1 MYRLKSCLK
10 TKHSNKQKRVKLE
23 NEQNITKVKI
33 FKMTDEPNAP
43 NISNEEYLKI
53 QQEVARNPHIF
64 KIEDIRMKEIK
75 MDQPRVPQIKW
86 KHPLS
91 KYF

>member
-1 MYRLKSCLK
+1 MFS
-10 TKHSNKQKRVKLE
+10 
-23 NEQNITKVKI
+23 
-33 FKMTDEPNAP
+33 KMT
-43 NISNEEYLKI
+43 NEEYLKI